1 MNERKSSD
9 RSLLARSG
17 FLDTSSAEV
26 KLSLLP
32 EWSNWMELLSN
43 AADPDAALETLSQI
57 INADPLVGN
66 RIVKDELLADRLIA
80 ILGASSTLGTHF
92 VRYPS
97 DIEYLSGQEM
107 KKPPELFVD
116 SEDYLQN
123 ANALRLNYR
132 RSLIQIA
139 ALDLTKERGFES
151 TSASL
156 SDLADRALQAALEIA
171 KRESGFKTTTL
182 SIIAMGKTGAQE
194 LNYISDV
201 DVIFVAEPDEHAGED
216 WLLQATK
223 VATLVMRTCH
233 ESLTEGSLWEVD
245 AGLRPEGK
253 DGPLV
258 RSLESFRTYY
268 DRWAQNWEFQALLK
282 ARAVAGD
289 IEIGKRFINLA
300 EEGIWRDR
308 LDFVENVQ
316 AMRKRVEENIPL
328 KDAERNI
335 KLGIG
340 GLRDVEFAVQLLQLV
355 HGKSDEN
362 LRIKSTL
369 GALRALSAN
378 GYVGRSDAQQLIDA
392 YTWLRTLEH
401 RMQVS
406 RMQRTH
412 VLPESAQDLRVLAR
426 SMDIESAEK
435 LLSLWRENR
444 TLVRQIHEKL
454 FFRPLL
460 NAVARL
466 GSEEQRLSP
475 AAAQAR
481 LSALGYR
488 DPVGALSHIQA
499 LTQGVSRRAAIQK
512 ALLPAMLEWFTDG
525 PDPDAGLFGF
535 RQISEALG
543 DTPWYLRMLRD
554 SGTTA
559 QRLARVLS
567 SSRYATE
574 LLLRAPEATMML
586 EHDAEV
592 IPRGADQLISE
603 SLSVVRRQAESE
615 GAIEAVRA
623 VRRRELFR
631 TSVGDLL
638 NLIDVDQVGR
648 ALTDVAVA
656 TLEAAL
662 ESAKTQWERNQ
673 KQSLPFTF
681 SIIGMGR
688 FGGYEMSYAS
698 DADVLFVFETK
709 PGSDEKIATDGAH
722 WIAGEVRRLTSLPS
736 PEPALIV
743 DADLRPEGKQ
753 GPLVRTLAAYARYYA
768 QWALLWERQA
778 LLRAQPL
785 AGDPVLGER
794 FVSLIDFYRYPLAG
808 ISESDVR
815 EMRRIKSRV
824 ESERLPRGSD
834 RSLHLKLGPG
844 GLSDVEWLVQYLQL
858 LHAGRLNKLRHPGT
872 LKVLE
877 QLVKAGLISQ
887 ESALT
892 LSESWK
898 LATRIRNAIM
908 LVTGRSA
915 DEIPKQ
921 AEILKAVAAV
931 LGYVRATDMVEEWRR
946 ASRRSRFIFEQMFY
960 ELGS

>member
-1 MNERKSSD
+1 
-9 RSLLARSG
+9 
-17 FLDTSSAEV
+17 
-26 KLSLLP
+26 
-32 EWSNWMELLSN
+32 
-43 AADPDAALETLSQI
+43 
-57 INADPLVGN
+57 
-66 RIVKDELLADRLIA
+66 
-80 ILGASSTLGTHF
+80 
-92 VRYPS
+92 
-97 DIEYLSGQEM
+97 
-107 KKPPELFVD
+107 
-116 SEDYLQN
+116 
-123 ANALRLNYR
+123 
-132 RSLIQIA
+132 
-139 ALDLTKERGFES
+139 
-151 TSASL
+151 
-156 SDLADRALQAALEIA
+156 
-171 KRESGFKTTTL
+171 
-182 SIIAMGKTGAQE
+182 
-194 LNYISDV
+194 
-201 DVIFVAEPDEHAGED
+201 
-216 WLLQATK
+216 
-223 VATLVMRTCH
+223 
-233 ESLTEGSLWEVD
+233 
-245 AGLRPEGK
+245 
-253 DGPLV
+253 
-258 RSLESFRTYY
+258 
-268 DRWAQNWEFQALLK
+268 
-282 ARAVAGD
+282 
-289 IEIGKRFINLA
+289 
-300 EEGIWRDR
+300 
-308 LDFVENVQ
+308 
-316 AMRKRVEENIPL
+316 
-328 KDAERNI
+328 
-335 KLGIG
+335 
-340 GLRDVEFAVQLLQLV
+340 
-355 HGKSDEN
+355 
-362 LRIKSTL
+362 
-369 GALRALSAN
+369 
-378 GYVGRSDAQQLIDA
+378 
-392 YTWLRTLEH
+392 
-401 RMQVS
+401 
-406 RMQRTH
+406 
-412 VLPESAQDLRVLAR
+412 
-426 SMDIESAEK
+426 
-435 LLSLWRENR
+435 
-444 TLVRQIHEKL
+444 
-454 FFRPLL
+454 
-460 NAVARL
+460 
-466 GSEEQRLSP
+466 
-475 AAAQAR
+475 
-481 LSALGYR
+481 
-488 DPVGALSHIQA
+488 
-499 LTQGVSRRAAIQK
+499 
-512 ALLPAMLEWFTDG
+512 MLEWFTDG

-698 DADVLFVFETK
+698 DADVLFVFEIK

-931 LGYVRATDMVEEWRR
+931 LGYARATDMVEEWRR